1 MVEIDKIDNR
11 MVANNLEPFEPT
23 HPGEII
29 KDEIEFR
36 DVTQKA
42 LAEKMGVNYTIVNDV
57 INGKR
62 SVNIKFAIL
71 CEAALGIP
79 ANMLINM
86 QRDYDIY
93 IAKHDKSFLN
103 LLSKVKNIAAVL

>member
-1 MVEIDKIDNR
+1 
-11 MVANNLEPFEPT
+11 MVANNLEPFKPT

-29 KDEIEFR
+29 RDEIGFR
-36 DVTQKA
+36 GVTQKA

-79 ANMLINM
+79 ATMLINM

>member
-1 MVEIDKIDNR
+1 MIDLNNVDKR
-11 MVANNLEPFEPT
+11 MIANNLEPFEPT

-29 KDEIEFR
+29 KDELDFHHI
-36 DVTQKA
+36 TQKS
-42 LAEKMGVNYTIVNDV
+42 LAKQMGVNYTIVNDI

-71 CEAALGIP
+71 CEAAIGIP
-79 ANMLINM
+79 STMLINM

-93 IAKHDKSFLN
+93 IAKHDKNFTS
-103 LLSKVKNIAAVL
+103 LLSKVKNIAAML